1 MTFGVI
7 PLAHWTSVEG
17 WTSFEVFARKISG
30 VDLFG
35 WDPVSELAS
44 VFIKTRFVLV
54 AFSSCLDVGRYCRM
68 LGPRHLQWI

>member
-1 MTFGVI
+1 MIFGVI

-35 WDPVSELAS
+35 WDPVSDLAS
-44 VFIKTRFVLV
+44 VFIQTRFVLV
-54 AFSSCLDVGRYCRM
+54 AFSLLFLVWIWAAIVG
-68 LGPRHLQWI
+68 